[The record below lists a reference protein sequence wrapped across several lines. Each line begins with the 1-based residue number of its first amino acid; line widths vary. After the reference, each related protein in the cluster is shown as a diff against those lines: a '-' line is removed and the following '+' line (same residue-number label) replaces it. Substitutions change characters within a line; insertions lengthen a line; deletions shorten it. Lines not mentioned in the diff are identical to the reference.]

1 MYKIV
6 IAHQYRN
13 LKIEKNETD
22 ENLKNWKIEKMKLIK
37 RGGCGLCLPEDM
49 YVVQSSPSTNLQR
62 LR

>member
-22 ENLKNWKIEKMKLIK
+22 ENLKN
-37 RGGCGLCLPEDM
+37 
-49 YVVQSSPSTNLQR
+49 
-62 LR
+62 